1 MAQVK
6 TKLGIDEWVEKYFDN
21 EYSDEYYTWTFSD
34 DGMHPQDKSTWFLE
48 DLIEEIEF
56 FKDCY
61 NKDLSAYKA
70 LLFLIDYSDTR
81 RNEK

>member
-21 EYSDEYYTWTFSD
+21 EYSTWTFSD

-48 DLIEEIEF
+48 DLIEEHER
-56 FKDCY
+56 Y
-61 NKDLSAYKA
+61 VL
-70 LLFLIDYSDTR
+70 
-81 RNEK
+81 NETTSHIGLKEYEE

>member
-48 DLIEEIEF
+48 DLIEEYER
-56 FKDCY
+56 Y
-61 NKDLSAYKA
+61 VL
-70 LLFLIDYSDTR
+70 
-81 RNEK
+81 NETTSHIGLKEYEE

>member
-21 EYSDEYYTWTFSD
+21 EYSEEYYTWTFSD

-48 DLIEEIEF
+48 DLIEEHER
-56 FKDCY
+56 Y
-61 NKDLSAYKA
+61 VL
-70 LLFLIDYSDTR
+70 
-81 RNEK
+81 NETTSHIGLKEYEE